1 MDYIDVIKEF
11 SVVVYG
17 NLERYNDVL
26 SKARVRIFYK
36 YGNRNGTYISDQFA
50 EKLISTLP
58 YVPIKGIYDEFNEDY
73 TDHGTARSQGRIYGI
88 VPANPNFSWELHLD
102 EDGVEREYACAD
114 VLLYTALYEEAKDI
128 IGKPQSMEIYDKS
141 IQGEFK
147 MIDGKKMFVFTEGCF
162 LGLQVLGEE
171 TEPCFEGA
179 GFYSLYSS
187 LKDLID
193 ELGEYDKKSLNI
205 PNDNE
210 GGKIMFNFK
219 LSDDQKY
226 SMLFDILNPQ
236 FNEEGGWALNAIITD
251 VYDEYAVIV
260 NMENGNY
267 ERVYYSKDDS
277 EDKVEVLSRKRCYIV
292 DVTEDEKQ
300 ALTTIQA
307 LNGGTYEKID
317 ESFAEIENL
326 KEQNSEFEQKNSE
339 FEQKIA
345 EQADSIATL
354 TTERDELTNK
364 FTQASEQIET
374 LNQTINTLNEYKLA
388 KETEEKQAII
398 NKYADKLN
406 EDVIDSYRKNM
417 SEFTLE
423 ALDKELAFELVK
435 SNPSIFSLEDSDSFR
450 IHKNESTHKSEIE
463 QLLDKYENK

>member
-1 MDYIDVIKEF
+1 
-11 SVVVYG
+11 
-17 NLERYNDVL
+17 
-26 SKARVRIFYK
+26 
-36 YGNRNGTYISDQFA
+36 
-50 EKLISTLP
+50 
-58 YVPIKGIYDEFNEDY
+58 
-73 TDHGTARSQGRIYGI
+73 
-88 VPANPNFSWELHLD
+88 
-102 EDGVEREYACAD
+102 
-114 VLLYTALYEEAKDI
+114 
-128 IGKPQSMEIYDKS
+128 MEIYDKS

-236 FNEEGGWALNAIITD
+236 FNEEGGWTLNAIITD

-277 EDKVEVLSRKRCYIV
+277 EDKVEVLSRERCYIV

-300 ALTTIQA
+300 ALATIQA

-339 FEQKIA
+339 FEQKIE

-374 LNQTINTLNEYKLA
+374 LNQTINTLNEYKLT

-435 SNPSIFSLEDSDSFR
+435 SNLSIF
-450 IHKNESTHKSEIE
+450 
-463 QLLDKYENK
+463 

>member
-339 FEQKIA
+339 FEQKIE

-374 LNQTINTLNEYKLA
+374 LNQTINTLNEYKLT
-388 KETEEKQAII
+388 K
-398 NKYADKLN
+398 
-406 EDVIDSYRKNM
+406 
-417 SEFTLE
+417 
-423 ALDKELAFELVK
+423 
-435 SNPSIFSLEDSDSFR
+435 
-450 IHKNESTHKSEIE
+450 
-463 QLLDKYENK
+463 